1 METTQSKYLLEYK
14 IETNE
19 SQPLGNIKTNEPI
32 LKNDWISIGDFPK
45 LYKVIQRIFYDY
57 KTVCIVE

>member
-1 METTQSKYLLEYK
+1 MGITNDYLLEYK

-19 SQPLGNIKTNEPI
+19 SNPLGIIKTNEPI
-32 LKNDWISIGDFPK
+32 LKNDWVSIGTFPK

-57 KTVCIVE
+57 KTVLIVE